1 MEPSCLAAGL
11 LKRHGEDVR
20 EVALLTP
27 YRAQLGVLRRAAQ
40 RELDEKALLTV
51 TFATVDGFQVH
62 KTFPDWGMGFRA
74 EHASAIQLLWHDWSR
89 KLSAHRACQLGHAH
103 PAIIAC

>member
-1 MEPSCLAAGL
+1 MTTGL

-40 RELDEKALLTV
+40 RELDEQALLTV
-51 TFATVDGFQVH
+51 TFATVDGFQVDIAVCRIIGRRLDVQA
-62 KTFPDWGMGFRA
+62 FAADFW
-74 EHASAIQLLWHDWSR
+74 SAGSHWQVGSWRQSF
-89 KLSAHRACQLGHAH
+89 A
-103 PAIIAC
+103 P

>member
-1 MEPSCLAAGL
+1 MSQVDVITGL

-62 KTFPDWGMGFRA
+62 IAACGSWGEGLTVKPPPMILCWVAFW
-74 EHASAIQLLWHDWSR
+74 LTSR
-89 KLSAHRACQLGHAH
+89 KALQLDHAQAGHSAW
-103 PAIIAC
+103 